1 MVVVPITQQP
11 WNAIEMTIKDPDGHL
26 ITLTQSNISKE
37 DFDSLILKKLSVNIG
52 DSFFIVHQ
60 DILQCHYLLDI
71 LIKLIDTK
79 MSKKLKTVKL

>member
-37 DFDSLILKKLSVNIG
+37 DFDSLILKKLSVNID

-60 DILQCHYLLDI
+60 GILCWTLQFYNSPINSH
-71 LIKLIDTK
+71 
-79 MSKKLKTVKL
+79 SK